1 MSSRRA
7 PSIPGSRRT
16 RKIARWSASVSPV
29 SGAGSSLAESQ
40 TIWKRSSASST
51 ESARP
56 AMPLEEVNT
65 ISWIRDLYQISQ
77 CTGSRGPWHIPGLML
92 NYIAIEFE
100 APSGFLAMREDMSR
114 PTLTIVATR
123 GDPSCIAVSGARQA
137 PSLLTQIMVEARPLA
152 NLPLPGAS
160 QLMCTGEEQGCVLCW
175 PLIMDGAVIGALGLQ
190 RPSGQPPFASPD
202 LERGSSLG
210 AFLSIAI
217 ENARLHA
224 EQRQR
229 IEELSSANAE
239 IQSINR
245 KLNQAQHQLL
255 QAEKMASIGQLAAGV
270 AHEINNP
277 IGYVNSNLGSLGTY
291 IVDLLRVVD
300 GYAEVE
306 RRHDVAA
313 ALFEEVR
320 RMRKEADLDFLREDI
335 DALMVETREGVA
347 RVHKIV
353 QDLRDFSR
361 AGSEDEWQWADLH
374 RGLDSTLNIVNN
386 EIKYKAQVVKEYGS
400 LPEIECLPSQL
411 NQGFLNLL
419 VNAAQ
424 AIAGKG
430 VITVRTGVGEDNV
443 WVDIADT
450 GHGIPAQHLQ
460 RVFEPFFTTKPVGQG
475 TGLGLSLSYSIV
487 RKHGGNIEVTSEPG
501 RGTSFRVT
509 LPISPVRRTDA
520 PQPVAAA

>member
-1 MSSRRA
+1 
-7 PSIPGSRRT
+7 
-16 RKIARWSASVSPV
+16 
-29 SGAGSSLAESQ
+29 
-40 TIWKRSSASST
+40 
-51 ESARP
+51 
-56 AMPLEEVNT
+56 MPLEEVNT

-137 PSLLTQIMVEARPLA
+137 PSLLTQIMAEARPLA

-277 IGYVNSNLGSLGTY
+277 IGYVHSNLGSLGSYVTD
-291 IVDLLRVVD
+291 IVQVLDA
-300 GYAEVE
+300 YAAVE
-306 RRHDVAA
+306 QSTDRGPM
-313 ALFEEVR
+313 LFDEVR
-320 RMRKEADLDFLREDI
+320 QLREALDLDFLRQDV
-335 DALMVETREGVA
+335 DALLAETLEGIG
-347 RVHKIV
+347 RVQKIV
-353 QDLRDFSR
+353 QDLKDFSR
-361 AGSEDEWQWADLH
+361 AGAEDDWQWVDLH

-386 EIKYKAQVVKEYGS
+386 EIKYKAQVIKEYGE

-411 NQGFLNLL
+411 NQVFLNLL

-424 AIAGKG
+424 AIDERGL
-430 VITVRTGVGEDNV
+430 ITVRTGADGDEV

-450 GHGIPAQHLQ
+450 GCGIPPENLK

-475 TGLGLSLSYSIV
+475 TGLGLSLSYGIV
-487 RKHGGNIEVTSEPG
+487 RKHGGTITVSSKPG
-501 RGTSFRVT
+501 LGTTFRT
-509 LPISPVRRTDA
+509 ILPRTRSREEQA
-520 PQPVAAA
+520 RQVARAR